1 MVAGMRTRGPGP
13 QRFEPLEGSIWL
25 APAQSVHSAVLAAAA
40 PCKRALLNLETLFGE
55 NKQMLPAKAWL
66 EMNKAQ

>member
-1 MVAGMRTRGPGP
+1 M
-13 QRFEPLEGSIWL
+13 EGSIWL